1 MGLSPYAMICT
12 AAGEEKRIEDFRPG
26 DTVRE
31 ALTGRSLEVV
41 NCLNS
46 PGVGMMRIHVE
57 GDIILDLTGDQN
69 LLTDSGML
77 AVQRIAA
84 GTGIRVKGGFAR
96 CTGVEAILGDY
107 MVYDLVL
114 ENVPDA
120 EPWIIA
126 NSLVV
131 SVRQ

>member
-1 MGLSPYAMICT
+1 MGLSPYAMILT
-12 AAGEEKRIEDFRPG
+12 ATGEEKRIEDFRPG
-26 DTVRE
+26 DLVYE

-41 NCLNS
+41 NSLNS
-46 PGVGMMRIHVE
+46 PGVGMMRIRAE

-69 LLTDSGML
+69 VLTDSGML
-77 AVQRIAA
+77 SVQRITA
-84 GTGIRVKGGFAR
+84 GTGVRVKDGFAR

-107 MVYDLVL
+107 MVYDLVV

-120 EPWIIA
+120 SPWIVA

-131 SVRQ
+131 SVLQ